1 MKFSENWLRSL
12 VDPAAD
18 RSELCHRLTMAG
30 LEVEGVEALGEGL
43 AGVLV
48 GEVVACEKHPNAD
61 KLRVCSVS
69 IGTAQNLQIV
79 CGAPNARLGLKA
91 PIATIG
97 AQLPNG
103 IAIKQ
108 AALRGVDSF
117 GMLCSAKELGLDAD
131 ASGLMELP
139 ADAPVGTPLADY
151 LALPDA
157 SIELKMT
164 PNRPD
169 CLGLH
174 GLAHDV
180 AALFGAPLTAVPHD
194 AVAVTSAAARAVRL
208 DAAVDCPRYLGRV
221 VEGIDPAAASP
232 LWLKERL
239 RRAGLR
245 PISAVVDVTA
255 YVMLELGQP
264 MHAFDQA
271 RLVGDVVVRRAARG
285 EKLVLLDGN
294 EATLDEQFL
303 VIADDTGAV
312 ALAGIMGGMG
322 SRVVDTTT
330 DVFLES
336 AHFAPASIMGRA
348 RKLGMHTDASHR
360 FERGV
365 DPELPRAALERATA
379 LLLQIAGG
387 RAGPVVEALAVEH
400 LPRRHAVMLR
410 RQRLA
415 RVLGMDVAD
424 TEVERILR
432 ALGMVVVATD
442 TGWSVTP
449 PARRFDIE
457 IEEDLIEEVV
467 RVHGY
472 ERVPTRA
479 PSGQLRLRLPPEAQV
494 PADRVRTQLVAAGY
508 YEAVCYSFVAREWLQ
523 RWAREDGAV
532 SLANPLSAD
541 LAVMR
546 TSLLPGLVE
555 ALRHNANR
563 QQERVRL
570 FEIARVFRAGDDAP
584 LETRRVAAVACG
596 RAQPE
601 HWGGDKRAVDY
612 FDVKADLESLIS
624 LAAGGRCAEFH
635 PVERQDFH
643 PGRSAEVRVDGV
655 ALGQIG
661 ALHPRL
667 LKALDLDHDVYAFE
681 IDLDGLTAGRLPEAA
696 ELSRFPLVR
705 RDIAVVVPETVSW
718 GQIETT
724 LRGIAG
730 TVLRDLVLFD
740 RYSGAGLGSGLKSL
754 AIGLILQ
761 DSYRTLTDQEADHF
775 VASAVAALEREC
787 GGRLRG

>member
-12 VDPAAD
+12 VNPAAD

-30 LEVEGVEALGEGL
+30 LEVEGVETLGDGL
-43 AGVLV
+43 GGVFV
-48 GEVVACEKHPNAD
+48 GEIVACEKHPNAD
-61 KLRVCSVS
+61 KLRVCQVSV
-69 IGTAQNLQIV
+69 GAAQALQIV
-79 CGAPNARLGLKA
+79 CGAPNARPGLKA
-91 PIATIG
+91 PVATIG

-103 IAIKQ
+103 MTITQ

-139 ADAPVGTPLADY
+139 ADAPAGALLADY

-169 CLGLH
+169 CLGLR
-174 GLAHDV
+174 GLAYDV
-180 AALFGAPLTAVPHD
+180 AALFGTALQE
-194 AVAVTSAAARAVRL
+194 VAVQDVATTLTSTRGVRL
-208 DAAVDCPRYLGRV
+208 DAAADCPRYLGRV
-221 VEGIDPAAASP
+221 IEGVDPKAPSP
-232 LWLKERL
+232 LWLTERL
-239 RRAGLR
+239 RRSGLR
-245 PISAVVDVTA
+245 PISAMVDVTA

-264 MHAFDQA
+264 MHAFDNA
-271 RLVGDVVVRRAARG
+271 KLDGDIVVRRATAG
-285 EKLVLLDGN
+285 EKLTLLDDS
-294 EATLDEQFL
+294 EVELDDSFL
-303 VIADDTGAV
+303 VIADCARAR
-312 ALAGIMGGMG
+312 ALAGIMGGAD
-322 SRVVDTTT
+322 SRVTDTTT

-348 RKLGMHTDASHR
+348 RKLGLHTDASHR

-365 DPELPRAALERATA
+365 DPGLPRAALERATA

-387 RAGPVVEALAVEH
+387 RAGPVVEAVAADH
-400 LPRRHAVMLR
+400 LPQRQPVTLR
-410 RQRLA
+410 RQRLE
-415 RVLGMDVAD
+415 RVLGMAVAD
-424 TEVERILR
+424 AEVERILR
-432 ALGMVVVATD
+432 ALGMTVVATSP
-442 TGWSVTP
+442 GWSVTP
-449 PARRFDIE
+449 PSRRFDIE

-479 PSGQLRLRLPPEAQV
+479 PSGQLRLGLPPEAQV
-494 PADRVRTQLVAAGY
+494 PVERVRAQLVASGY

-523 RWAREDGAV
+523 RWSREEGAV
-532 SLANPLSAD
+532 ALANPLSAD

-555 ALRHNANR
+555 ALKHNANR
-563 QQERVRL
+563 QQERIRL
-570 FEIARVFRAGDDAP
+570 FEIARVFHRRDAAP
-584 LETRRVAAVACG
+584 DETRRVAGVVCG
-596 RAQPE
+596 RACPE
-601 HWGGDKRAVDY
+601 QWGGDKRAIDFY
-612 FDVKADLESLIS
+612 DIKADLENLVG
-624 LAAGGRCAEFH
+624 LAGNGRRAEFH
-635 PVERQDFH
+635 SVDRPDFH
-643 PGRSAEVRVDGV
+643 PGRSAEVRLDGTHV
-655 ALGQIG
+655 GYIG

-667 LKALDLDHDVYAFE
+667 LKALDLDQDVYAFE
-681 IDLDGLTAGRLPEAA
+681 LDLDRLTAGRLPEAA

-705 RDIAVVVPETVSW
+705 RDIAVVVPETIAWAQVESV
-718 GQIETT
+718 
-724 LRGIAG
+724 LRNVAG
-730 TVLRDLVLFD
+730 DVLRDLILFD

>member
-12 VDPAAD
+12 VNPAVD
-18 RSELCHRLTMAG
+18 RDTLCHRLTMAG
-30 LEVEGVEALGEGL
+30 LEVEGVEALGDGL
-43 AGVLV
+43 AGVRV
-48 GEVVACEKHPNAD
+48 GEIVECEKHPNAD
-61 KLRVCSVS
+61 KLRVCRVSV
-69 IGTAQNLQIV
+69 GEGEPLQIV

-91 PIATIG
+91 PVATIG

-103 IAIKQ
+103 MAIKQ

-139 ADAPVGTPLADY
+139 ADAPTGLALADY

-169 CLGLH
+169 CLGLR
-174 GLAHDV
+174 GLAYDV
-180 AALFGAPLTAVPHD
+180 AALFGAPLQDVVAAPVP
-194 AVAVTSAAARAVRL
+194 VGSNAARGVHL
-208 DAAVDCPRYLGRV
+208 DAAADCPRYLGRV
-221 VEGIDPAAASP
+221 IEGITPAAASP

-264 MHAFDQA
+264 MHAFDNA
-271 RLVGDVVVRRAARG
+271 RLDGDIHARRATAG
-285 EKLVLLDGN
+285 EKLALLDGS
-294 EATLDEQFL
+294 EVTLDDGFL
-303 VIADDTGAV
+303 VIADTARAV
-312 ALAGIMGGMG
+312 ALAGIMGGLD
-322 SRVVDTTT
+322 SRVTDTTT

-365 DPELPRAALERATA
+365 DPDLPRLALERATE

-387 RAGPVVEALAVEH
+387 KAGPVVEAVAPEH
-400 LPRRHAVMLR
+400 LPARHAVPLR
-410 RQRLA
+410 RQRLG

-424 TEVERILR
+424 AEVERILR
-432 ALGMVVVATD
+432 ALGMDVQAAGQ
-442 TGWSVTP
+442 GWSVTP
-449 PARRFDIE
+449 PSRRFDIE

-479 PSGQLRLRLPPEAQV
+479 PSGQLRLNLAPEAQV
-494 PADRVRTQLVAAGY
+494 PADRVRTQLVADGY
-508 YEAVCYSFVAREWLQ
+508 YEAVCYSFVAKDWLQ
-523 RWAREDGAV
+523 RWSREAGAV
-532 SLANPLSAD
+532 ALANPLSAD

-555 ALRHNANR
+555 ALKHNANR
-563 QQERVRL
+563 QQERIRL
-570 FEIARVFRAGDDAP
+570 FEIARVFQTGSDAP

-596 RAQPE
+596 RAVPE

-612 FDVKADLESLIS
+612 YDLKADLEKLVA
-624 LAAGGRCAEFH
+624 LAGGRAEFH
-635 PVERQDFH
+635 PLDRPEFH
-643 PGRSAEVRVDGV
+643 PGRSAEVRVDG
-655 ALGQIG
+655 AFLGYIG

-667 LKALDLDHDVYAFE
+667 LKALDLDQDVYAFE
-681 IDLDGLTAGRLPEAA
+681 LDLDGLTAGRLPEAA
-696 ELSRFPLVR
+696 ELSRFPQVR
-705 RDIAVVVPETVSW
+705 RDIAVVLPETVTW
-718 GQIETT
+718 GQVETV
-724 LRGIAG
+724 LRGVGGA
-730 TVLRDLVLFD
+730 VLRDLLVFD
-740 RYSGAGLGSGLKSL
+740 RYSGTGLGSGLKSL

-761 DSYRTLTDQEADHF
+761 DSYRTLTDQEADQI
-775 VASAVAALEREC
+775 VASALAALEREC

>member
-12 VDPAAD
+12 VNPAAD

-30 LEVEGVEALGEGL
+30 LEVEGVETLGEGL

-48 GEVVACEKHPNAD
+48 GEIVACEKHPNAD

-69 IGTAQNLQIV
+69 IGTAENLQIV

-91 PIATIG
+91 PVATIG

-103 IAIKQ
+103 IAIKE

-131 ASGLMELP
+131 ASGLLELP
-139 ADAPVGTPLADY
+139 VDAPAGMALADY

-169 CLGLH
+169 CLGLR
-174 GLAHDV
+174 GLAYDV
-180 AALFGAPLTAVPHD
+180 AALFGVPLN
-194 AVAVTSAAARAVRL
+194 AVADEAVVVTSTAIRHVRL
-208 DAAVDCPRYLGRV
+208 EAPADCPRYLGRI
-221 VEGIDPAAASP
+221 VEGIDPAASSP
-232 LWLKERL
+232 LWLRERL

-245 PISAVVDVTA
+245 PISAVVDITA

-264 MHAFDQA
+264 MHAFDNA
-271 RLVGDVVVRRAARG
+271 RLSGDVVVRRASRG
-285 EKLVLLDGN
+285 EKLALLDGN
-294 EATLDEQFL
+294 EVTLDEQFL
-303 VIADDTGAV
+303 AIADQERAV
-312 ALAGIMGGMG
+312 ALAGIMGGLE

-348 RKLGMHTDASHR
+348 RRLGMHTDASHR

-365 DPELPRAALERATA
+365 DPDLPRVALERATA

-387 RAGPVVEALAVEH
+387 KAGPIVEAVAAGH
-400 LPRRHAVMLR
+400 LPQRRAVALR
-410 RQRLA
+410 RQRLG

-432 ALGMVVVATD
+432 ALGMAVAATD
-442 TGWSVTP
+442 AGWSVTP

-479 PSGQLRLRLPPEAQV
+479 PSGQLRLRLPPEAWV
-494 PADRVRTQLVAAGY
+494 PADRVRTQLVASGY

-523 RWAREDGAV
+523 RWARDDGAV
-532 SLANPLSAD
+532 ALANPLSAD

-563 QQERVRL
+563 QQERIRL
-570 FEIARVFRAGDDAP
+570 FEIARVFHAGDDAP
-584 LETRRVAAVACG
+584 RETRRVAAVACG

-601 HWGGDKRAVDY
+601 HWGGEKRAVDF
-612 FDVKADLESLIS
+612 FDIKADLESLVG
-624 LAAGGRCAEFH
+624 LAGGRRAELS
-635 PVERQDFH
+635 PIDRPDFH

-655 ALGQIG
+655 VLGQVG

-681 IDLDGLTAGRLPEAA
+681 LDLDGLTAGRLPEAA
-696 ELSRFPLVR
+696 ELSRFPQVR

-718 GQIETT
+718 GQVERV

-730 TVLRDLVLFD
+730 AVLRDLVLFD
-740 RYSGAGLGSGLKSL
+740 RYSGTGLGSGLKSL

>member
-18 RSELCHRLTMAG
+18 RAELCHRLTMAG
-30 LEVEGVEALGEGL
+30 LEVEGVEVLGEGL
-43 AGVLV
+43 DGVLV
-48 GEVVACEKHPNAD
+48 GEIVACEKHPNAD

-69 IGTAQNLQIV
+69 VGNAEPLQIV

-91 PIATIG
+91 PVATIG
-97 AQLPNG
+97 AKLPNG
-103 IAIKQ
+103 MDIKQ

-139 ADAPVGTPLADY
+139 ADAPTGASLATC

-169 CLGLH
+169 CLGLR
-174 GLAHDV
+174 GLAYDV
-180 AALFGAPLTAVPHD
+180 AALFGASLAESAED
-194 AVAVTSAAARAVRL
+194 AATVTSNAARSVRL
-208 DAAVDCPRYLGRV
+208 DAGADCPRYLGRV
-221 VEGIDPAAASP
+221 VEGIDPTSPSP

-245 PISAVVDVTA
+245 PISAVVDITA

-264 MHAFDQA
+264 MHAFDNA
-271 RLVGDVVVRRAARG
+271 RLAGDIHVRRARTG
-285 EKLVLLDGN
+285 ETLTLLDGN
-294 EATLDEQFL
+294 DVTLDEPFL
-303 VIADDTGAV
+303 VIADEARAV
-312 ALAGIMGGMG
+312 ALAGIMGGLD
-322 SRVVDTTT
+322 SRVTDATT

-387 RAGPVVEALAVEH
+387 KAGPVVEAVAADH
-400 LPRRHAVMLR
+400 LPQRKPVVLR
-410 RQRLA
+410 RQRLL
-415 RVLGMDVAD
+415 RVLGMDVPDA
-424 TEVERILR
+424 EVDRILR
-432 ALGMVVVATD
+432 ALGMSVAATEA
-442 TGWSVTP
+442 GWSVTP
-449 PARRFDIE
+449 PARRFDID

-479 PSGQLRLRLPPEAQV
+479 PSGQLRLNLPPESQV
-494 PADRVRTQLVAAGY
+494 PAERVRLQLVAGGY
-508 YEAVCYSFVAREWLQ
+508 FEAVCYSFVAREWLQ
-523 RWAREDGAV
+523 RWGREEGSVA
-532 SLANPLSAD
+532 LANPLSAD

-555 ALRHNANR
+555 ALRHNTNR

-570 FEIARVFRAGDDAP
+570 FEIARVFRVGDDAP
-584 LETRRVAAVACG
+584 CETRRVAAVACG
-596 RAQPE
+596 RARPE
-601 HWGGDKRAVDY
+601 HWEGDKRAIDFY
-612 FDVKADLESLIS
+612 DVKADLESLVD
-624 LAAGGRCAEFH
+624 LTGG
-635 PVERQDFH
+635 ERTVVFRPTDRTDFH
-643 PGRSAEVRVDGV
+643 PGRSADVVVDGLV
-655 ALGQIG
+655 IGVIG

-681 IDLDGLTAGRLPEAA
+681 VDLDGLTAGRLPEAV
-696 ELSRFPLVR
+696 ELSRFPQVR

-718 GQIETT
+718 GQIENV
-724 LRGIAG
+724 LRGVEG
-730 TVLRDLVLFD
+730 SVLRDLVLFD
-740 RYSGAGLGSGLKSL
+740 RYSGTGLGSGLKSL

-775 VASAVAALEREC
+775 VASALAALEREC

>member
-12 VDPAAD
+12 VNPAAD

-30 LEVEGVEALGEGL
+30 LEVEGVETLGDGL

-48 GEVVACEKHPNAD
+48 GEIVACEKHPNAD

-69 IGTAQNLQIV
+69 IGTAENLQIV

-91 PIATIG
+91 PVATIG

-131 ASGLMELP
+131 ASGLLELP
-139 ADAPVGTPLADY
+139 ADAPAGVALADY

-169 CLGLH
+169 CLGLR
-174 GLAHDV
+174 GLAYDV
-180 AALFGAPLTAVPHD
+180 AALFGVPLNTVAD
-194 AVAVTSAAARAVRL
+194 EAVAVTSTATRNVRL
-208 DAAVDCPRYLGRV
+208 DAAADCPRYLGRI
-221 VEGIDPAAASP
+221 VEGIDPAATSP
-232 LWLKERL
+232 LWLRERL

-245 PISAVVDVTA
+245 PISVVVDITA

-264 MHAFDQA
+264 MHAFDNA
-271 RLVGDVVVRRAARG
+271 RLSGDIVVRRANRG
-285 EKLVLLDGN
+285 EKLALLDGN
-294 EATLDEQFL
+294 EVTLDEQFL
-303 VIADDTGAV
+303 AIADQERAV
-312 ALAGIMGGMG
+312 ALAGIMGGLE

-365 DPELPRAALERATA
+365 DPDLPRAALERATA

-387 RAGPVVEALAVEH
+387 KAGPVVEAVAAEH
-400 LPRRHAVMLR
+400 LPQRRAVALR
-410 RQRLA
+410 RQRLG

-424 TEVERILR
+424 VEVERILR
-432 ALGMVVVATD
+432 ALGMAVVATD
-442 TGWSVTP
+442 AGWSVTP

-494 PADRVRTQLVAAGY
+494 PADRVRTQLVASGY

-523 RWAREDGAV
+523 RWTREDGAV
-532 SLANPLSAD
+532 ALANPLSAD

-555 ALRHNANR
+555 ALKHNANR
-563 QQERVRL
+563 QQERIRL
-570 FEIARVFRAGDDAP
+570 FEIARVFHAGGDAP
-584 LETRRVAAVACG
+584 RETRRVAAVACG

-601 HWGGDKRAVDY
+601 HWVGEKRAVDF
-612 FDVKADLESLIS
+612 FDIKADLESLIG
-624 LAAGGRCAEFH
+624 LAGGRRAEFN
-635 PVERQDFH
+635 PIERPDFH

-655 ALGQIG
+655 VLGQVG

-681 IDLDGLTAGRLPEAA
+681 LDLDGLTAGRLPEAA
-696 ELSRFPLVR
+696 ELSRFPQVR

-718 GQIETT
+718 GQIESV
-724 LRGIAG
+724 LRSIAG
-730 TVLRDLVLFD
+730 AVLRDLVLFD
-740 RYSGAGLGSGLKSL
+740 RYSGTGLGSGLKSL

>member
-1 MKFSENWLRSL
+1 MKFSEKWLRDL

-18 RSELCHRLTMAG
+18 RNELCHRLTMAG

-43 AGVLV
+43 AGVFV
-48 GEVVACEKHPNAD
+48 GEIVACEKHPNAD
-61 KLRVCSVS
+61 KLRVCNVS
-69 IGTAQNLQIV
+69 IGGGENLQIV
-79 CGAPNARLGLKA
+79 CGAPNARVGLKA
-91 PIATIG
+91 PVATIG
-97 AQLPNG
+97 ASLPNG
-103 IAIKQ
+103 MAIKQ

-139 ADAPVGTPLADY
+139 SDAPTGAALAGY

-169 CLGLH
+169 CLGLR
-174 GLAHDV
+174 GLAYDV
-180 AALFGAPLTAVPHD
+180 AALFGAPMKDVPRD
-194 AVAVTSAAARAVRL
+194 AVAIHSDSARAVRL
-208 DAAVDCPRYLGRV
+208 DADADCPRYVGRV
-221 VEGIDPAAASP
+221 VDGIDPSASSP

-264 MHAFDQA
+264 MHAFDNA
-271 RLVGDVVVRRAARG
+271 TLDGDIVVRRATAS
-285 EKLVLLDGN
+285 EKLTLLDGN
-294 EATLDEQFL
+294 EVTLDRQFL
-303 VIADDTGAV
+303 VIADQARAI
-312 ALAGIMGGMG
+312 ALAGIMGGLDT
-322 SRVVDTTT
+322 RVTGATTS
-330 DVFLES
+330 VFLES

-365 DPELPRAALERATA
+365 DPELPRAALERATT

-387 RAGPVVEALAVEH
+387 RAGPVVEAVATSY
-400 LPRRHAVMLR
+400 LPRRHAVSLR
-410 RQRLA
+410 RQRLG
-415 RVLGMDVAD
+415 RVLGMEVAD

-432 ALGMVVVATD
+432 ALGMDVQPIEK
-442 TGWSVTP
+442 GWSVTP
-449 PARRFDIE
+449 PSRRFDIE

-479 PSGQLRLRLPPEAQV
+479 PSGQLRLNLAAESQV
-494 PADRVRTQLVAAGY
+494 PAERVRAQLVASGY

-523 RWAREDGAV
+523 RWSREEGAV
-532 SLANPLSAD
+532 GLANPLSAD

-555 ALRHNANR
+555 ALKHNANR
-563 QQERVRL
+563 QQDRIRL
-570 FEIARVFRAGDDAP
+570 FEIARVFRAGSDGP
-584 LETRRVAAVACG
+584 TETRRIAAVACG
-596 RAQPE
+596 RAAPE
-601 HWGGDKRAVDY
+601 HWGGDKREIDY
-612 FDVKADLESLIS
+612 YDIKADLENLID
-624 LAAGGRCAEFH
+624 LAGGRRQVEFH
-635 PVERQDFH
+635 PVDRKDLH
-643 PGRSAEVRVDGV
+643 PGRSAEVSVDGTK
-655 ALGQIG
+655 LGHIG

-667 LKALDLDHDVYAFE
+667 LKALDLDHDVYVFE
-681 IDLDGLTAGRLPEAA
+681 LDLDGLTAGRLPVAA
-696 ELSRFPLVR
+696 ELSRFPQVR
-705 RDIAVVVPETVSW
+705 RDIAVVLPETVSW
-718 GQIETT
+718 TQVETV
-724 LRGIAG
+724 LRRIDG
-730 TVLRDLVLFD
+730 TVLRELVVFD
-740 RYSGAGLGSGLKSL
+740 QYSGGALGSGLKSL

-775 VASAVAALEREC
+775 VASALAALEREC

>member
-12 VDPAAD
+12 VNPAAD

-30 LEVEGVEALGEGL
+30 LEVEGVETIGEGL

-48 GEVVACEKHPNAD
+48 GEIVACEKHPNAD

-69 IGTAQNLQIV
+69 IGTTENLQIV

-91 PIATIG
+91 PVATIG
-97 AQLPNG
+97 ANLPNG

-139 ADAPVGTPLADY
+139 ADAPTGAALADY

-169 CLGLH
+169 CLGLR
-174 GLAHDV
+174 GLAYDV
-180 AALFGAPLTAVPHD
+180 AALFGAPLNTGVD
-194 AVAVTSAAARAVRL
+194 GAAAVSGAATRTVRL
-208 DAAVDCPRYLGRV
+208 AAAADCPRYVGRV
-221 VEGIDPAAASP
+221 VEGIDPTATSP

-245 PISAVVDVTA
+245 PISAVVDITA

-264 MHAFDQA
+264 MHAFDNA
-271 RLVGDVVVRRAARG
+271 KLAGDVVVRRAAKG
-285 EKLVLLDGN
+285 EKLSLLDGN
-294 EATLDEQFL
+294 EVTLDEPFL
-303 VIADDTGAV
+303 VIADDAGAI
-312 ALAGIMGGMG
+312 ALAGIMGGLE
-322 SRVVDTTT
+322 SRVVDATT

-365 DPELPRAALERATA
+365 DPDLPRVALERATT

-387 RAGPVVEALAVEH
+387 KAGPVVEAVAAEH
-400 LPRRHAVMLR
+400 LPQRRAVLLR
-410 RQRLA
+410 RQRLG
-415 RVLGMDVAD
+415 RVLGMNVAD

-432 ALGMVVVATD
+432 ALGMAVEATD
-442 TGWSVTP
+442 AGWSVMP

-479 PSGQLRLRLPPEAQV
+479 PSGQLRLGLPPESQV
-494 PADRVRTQLVAAGY
+494 PAERVRAQLVASGY

-523 RWAREDGAV
+523 RWNREEGAV
-532 SLANPLSAD
+532 ALANPLSAD

-555 ALRHNANR
+555 ALKHNANR
-563 QQERVRL
+563 QQERIRL
-570 FEIARVFRAGDDAP
+570 FEIARVFQTGDDAP
-584 LETRRVAAVACG
+584 RETRRIAAVVCG
-596 RAQPE
+596 RAKPE

-612 FDVKADLESLIS
+612 FDIKADLESLVG
-624 LAAGGRCAEFH
+624 LAGDGRRVEFR
-635 PVERQDFH
+635 PIDRADFH
-643 PGRSAEVRVDGV
+643 PGRSASVIVDGV
-655 ALGQIG
+655 MLGQIG

-681 IDLDGLTAGRLPEAA
+681 ADFDGLTAGRLPEAA

-718 GQIETT
+718 AQVEAV
-724 LRGIAG
+724 LRGVEG

-740 RYSGAGLGSGLKSL
+740 RYSGTGLGSGLKSL

-775 VASAVAALEREC
+775 VASALAALEREC

>member
-12 VDPAAD
+12 VNPAVD
-18 RSELCHRLTMAG
+18 RDTLCHRLTMAG
-30 LEVEGVEALGEGL
+30 LEVEGVEALGDGL
-43 AGVLV
+43 AGVRV
-48 GEVVACEKHPNAD
+48 GEIVECDKHPNAD
-61 KLRVCSVS
+61 KLRVCRVSV
-69 IGTAQNLQIV
+69 GEGEPLQIV

-91 PIATIG
+91 PVATIG

-103 IAIKQ
+103 MAIKQ

-139 ADAPVGTPLADY
+139 ADAPTGLALADY

-169 CLGLH
+169 CLGLR
-174 GLAHDV
+174 GLAYDV
-180 AALFGAPLTAVPHD
+180 AALFGAPLQDVTAAPVSI
-194 AVAVTSAAARAVRL
+194 ASAAVRGVRL
-208 DAAVDCPRYLGRV
+208 DAPADCPRYLGRV
-221 VEGIDPAAASP
+221 IEGVTPAAASP

-264 MHAFDQA
+264 MHAFDNA
-271 RLVGDVVVRRAARG
+271 RLDGDIHVRRAVAG
-285 EKLVLLDGN
+285 ETLTLLDGN
-294 EATLDEQFL
+294 EVTLDDGFL
-303 VIADDTGAV
+303 VIADAARAV
-312 ALAGIMGGMG
+312 ALAGIMGGLD
-322 SRVVDTTT
+322 SRVTDATS

-348 RKLGMHTDASHR
+348 RKLGLHTDASHR

-365 DPELPRAALERATA
+365 DPELPRLALERATE
-379 LLLQIAGG
+379 LLLQIVGG
-387 RAGPVVEALAVEH
+387 KAGPVVEAVAPEH
-400 LPRRHAVMLR
+400 LPTRQAVPLR
-410 RQRLA
+410 RQRLS

-424 TEVERILR
+424 AEVERILR
-432 ALGMVVVATD
+432 ALGMDVQPGGQ
-442 TGWSVTP
+442 GWSVTP
-449 PARRFDIE
+449 PSRRFDIE

-472 ERVPTRA
+472 ERVPTRS
-479 PSGQLRLRLPPEAQV
+479 PSGQLRLNLPPEAQV
-494 PADRVRTQLVAAGY
+494 PAERVRTQLVADGY
-508 YEAVCYSFVAREWLQ
+508 YEAVCYSFVARDWLQ
-523 RWAREDGAV
+523 RWSRETGAV
-532 SLANPLSAD
+532 ALANPLSAD

-555 ALRHNANR
+555 ALKHNANR
-563 QQERVRL
+563 QQERIRL
-570 FEIARVFRAGDDAP
+570 FEIARVFQAGSDAP

-596 RAQPE
+596 RALPE

-612 FDVKADLESLIS
+612 YDLKADLEKLVA
-624 LAAGGRCAEFH
+624 LAGGRAEFH
-635 PVERQDFH
+635 PVDRPEFH
-643 PGRSAEVRVDGV
+643 PGRSAEVRVDG
-655 ALGQIG
+655 AFLGYLG

-667 LKALDLDHDVYAFE
+667 LKALDLDQDVYAFE
-681 IDLDGLTAGRLPEAA
+681 LDLDGLTAGRLPEAA
-696 ELSRFPLVR
+696 ELSRFPQVR
-705 RDIAVVVPETVSW
+705 RDIAVVLPEAVTWGQVETV
-718 GQIETT
+718 
-724 LRGIAG
+724 LRSVGGA
-730 TVLRDLVLFD
+730 VLRDLLVFD
-740 RYSGAGLGSGLKSL
+740 RYSGTGLGSGLKSL

-761 DSYRTLTDQEADHF
+761 DSYRTLTDQEADHL
-775 VASAVAALEREC
+775 VASALAALEREC